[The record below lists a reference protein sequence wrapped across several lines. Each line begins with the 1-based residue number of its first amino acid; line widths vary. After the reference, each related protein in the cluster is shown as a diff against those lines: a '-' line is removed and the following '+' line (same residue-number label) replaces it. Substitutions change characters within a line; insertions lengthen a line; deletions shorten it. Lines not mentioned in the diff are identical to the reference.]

1 MEVSRGRLI
10 DAWHR
15 ISHVLR
21 HAGEYIVC
29 FGFLRGTFLLAART
43 ARLYPSGK
51 TVRATVPGSDV
62 QLLVRLGT
70 RDTTVFSDIY
80 YHKEH
85 EWNFE
90 VAPETIVDAGA
101 YTGLSTAYFA
111 MRYPGAKIIAIE
123 PSGENFALLTRN
135 VSKLKNVHAVNAAL
149 WGESGSVILTD
160 PGRDYWGLTV
170 EESGACADPAQTDP
184 MTPTSEVDALTIS
197 DLIDNYGLDRVN
209 LLKLDIEGSEKE
221 VLSNAVPWIDCV
233 DAISI
238 ELHDRFKPGCSRAFF
253 GAVADFPIEL
263 RRGEKIL
270 VVRSGSPMGLVL
282 QQ

>member
-1 MEVSRGRLI
+1 MEVSHGRLI
-10 DAWHR
+10 GAWQR
-15 ISHVLR
+15 ISHVVGN
-21 HAGEYIVC
+21 AGEYIIC
-29 FGFLRGTFLLAART
+29 FGFLRGTFLLAAIT

-51 TVRATVPGSDV
+51 TARAAVPGSDI

-70 RDTTVFSDIY
+70 SDTAVFRDIY
-80 YHKEH
+80 YGKEH

-149 WGESGSVILTD
+149 WSESGSVSLTD
-160 PGRDYWGLTV
+160 PGHDYWGLTV
-170 EESGACADPAQTDP
+170 EESGACADPAQAGSMVP
-184 MTPTSEVDALTIS
+184 ASEVDALTIS
-197 DLIDNYGLDRVN
+197 DLIDSYGVDRVN

-221 VLSNAVPWIDCV
+221 VLSNAIPWIDRV

-270 VVRSGSPMGLVL
+270 VMRSESPMGLVL